1 MPAFKMKTGND
12 MMSFFMTCHDMS
24 ASVYDFGNVR
34 QLYVQ
39 AMASP

>member
-12 MMSFFMTCHDMS
+12 MMSFFMTYHDMS
-24 ASVYDFGNVR
+24 ASVYDFGKVR